1 MNLSLLLGKAISKKQ
16 LLINQKLN
24 KMKSL
29 AISVIEREKVGKS
42 NTRSLRNQGNVP
54 CVLYGGEK
62 QVCFYAHENDFRNLV
77 NTPDVYVVEL
87 DINGNKTRAIMK
99 DIQFHPVTDRILHID
114 FLEVFDDKE
123 ITISIP
129 VILNG
134 LSIGV
139 RNGGNLMF
147 RRRKIITRALIEN
160 MPDAIELDIEHLK
173 IGQFIYIKDLD
184 QDGCEFL
191 APDNSV
197 VVGVKTARAAI
208 EEEVEEDE
216 ELEGEEGETTE
227 GGESKSEGDETKQES
242 PAEEPATE

>member
-1 MNLSLLLGKAISKKQ
+1 MNPSLLLGKAISKKQ

-42 NTRSLRNQGNVP
+42 NTRALRNQGNVP

-87 DINGNKTRAIMK
+87 DISGNKTRAIMK

-114 FLEVFDDKE
+114 FLEVFEDKE

-147 RRRKIITRALIEN
+147 RRRKIITRGLIEN

-208 EEEVEEDE
+208 EEEVEGDE

-227 GGESKSEGDETKQES
+227 GGESKSEGGETKQES